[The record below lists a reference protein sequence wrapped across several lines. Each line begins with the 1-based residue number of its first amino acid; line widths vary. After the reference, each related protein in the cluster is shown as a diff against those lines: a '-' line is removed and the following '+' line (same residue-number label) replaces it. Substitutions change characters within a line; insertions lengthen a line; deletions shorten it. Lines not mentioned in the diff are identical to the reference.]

1 MTDLYEL
8 LPRVYRAR
16 DELGDGQLRRLLA
29 VIADELGV
37 LEDNV
42 DQLHDDQFIETC
54 ADWVVPYI
62 GDLIGYRPLHSEAAR
77 VSSPRAEVA
86 NAIAYRRR
94 KGTAAMLEQLAYDV
108 TGWKARAVEFFE
120 RLSATQYMN
129 HPREDKGGTVN
140 VRLARG
146 VESPGV
152 GFDEQAHLAEVRRIS
167 TGTGKY
173 NIHNVGLFLW
183 RANAVELTRVPL
195 TPDGSSKRRFRFH
208 PLGIDMRLFGKART
222 EEEITHL
229 AEPMDVPLPLTR
241 RFLKSHRDEYIG
253 VDRSLMVG
261 FLGPMSTPDVA
272 DVVVCAL
279 TDLPNGDWAHAPSG
293 GKIAVDPV
301 LGRVYLSS
309 DLPDGVRPIGTFQ
322 YGSALDIGGGGYG
335 RKVYGPAKADEQASA
350 GEDLGALLNAEGGVV
365 EILDNWNYA
374 APASIS
380 VNEGKTMVLR
390 AADLKRPHLKASP
403 KLELKPGDDAT
414 IVLDGLMISGGPV
427 VIPSNG
433 DKEIR
438 KVVLQNCTLVP
449 GLTRTAANEPGSAGA
464 ASLVVE
470 HPFATVD
477 LVRCVLGPVTAVE
490 GAVVSLTDCVIDA
503 GGAGADGYKE
513 EGLVLLNSST
523 VIGGVRATE
532 VEISNSIV
540 LGKVV
545 AKRRQSGCAR
555 FSFLP
560 EGSLAPQQYRCDSS
574 PRPDFTSLRYGDP
587 GYVQL
592 RRSTSDSVRC
602 GADNDGEMGAGN
614 YLLAP
619 QREANLRLRLD
630 EYLRFGLEA
639 GIFYAT

>member
-29 VIADELGV
+29 VVADQLGL
-37 LEDNV
+37 LEDNL
-42 DQLHDDQFIETC
+42 DRLHDDQFIETC

-86 NAIAYRRR
+86 NTIAYRRR

-120 RLSATQYMN
+120 RLAATQYMN
-129 HPREDKGGTVN
+129 HPRDGKGGTVD

-146 VESPGV
+146 VEPPGV

-167 TGTGKY
+167 TGTGRY

-183 RANAVELTRVPL
+183 RANAIELTRVPL
-195 TPDGSSKRRFRFH
+195 TPDGTSKRRFRFH
-208 PLGIDMRLFGKART
+208 PLGIDMRLFGRART

-241 RFLKSHRDEYIG
+241 RFLSRHDKEYIG

-261 FLGPMSTPDVA
+261 LLGAATPEVK
-272 DVVVCAL
+272 VCAL
-279 TDLPNGDWAHAPSG
+279 TDMPNGDWAHAPTD
-293 GKIAVDPV
+293 GKIAIDPV
-301 LGRVYLSS
+301 LGRVYFPT
-309 DLPDGVRPIGTFQ
+309 DVTGGVTAIGTYH

-335 RKVYGPAKADEQASA
+335 RKVFGATKADAEASG
-350 GEDLGALLNAEGGVV
+350 GEDLGALLNATGVTV
-365 EILDNWNYA
+365 EIKDNWRYA

-380 VNEGKTMVLR
+380 ANEGMTVVLR
-390 AADLKRPHLKASP
+390 AADMKWPHIEADP
-403 KLELKPGDDAT
+403 KIELKPGDDAT
-414 IVLDGLMISGGPV
+414 IVLDGLLVSGGPV
-427 VIPSNG
+427 VIPDNG
-433 DKEIR
+433 DREIR
-438 KVVLQNCTLVP
+438 KVVLRHCTLVP
-449 GLTRTAANEPGSAGA
+449 GPAP
-464 ASLVVE
+464 SLVVE
-470 HPFATVD
+470 HPFATVE
-477 LVRCVLGPVTAVE
+477 LLRCVLGPITAVD
-490 GAVVSLTDCVIDA
+490 GAVISLTDCVIDA
-503 GGAGADGYKE
+503 GGAGLDGYKE
-513 EGLVLLNSST
+513 EGLMILNTST

-545 AKRRQSGCAR
+545 ARRRQSGCAR

-560 EGSLAPQQYRCDSS
+560 EGSLAPQQYRCVSS
-574 PRPDFTSLRYGDP
+574 PRPDFTSLRYGYP

-592 RRSTSDSVRC
+592 RRSASDSVRC

>member
-1 MTDLYEL
+1 MSELYDL

-16 DELGDGQLRRLLA
+16 DELGDGQLRRLLE
-29 VIADELGV
+29 VIGGQLGL
-37 LEDNV
+37 LEENL

-86 NAIAYRRR
+86 NTIAYRRR

-120 RLSATQYMN
+120 RLATTQYMN
-129 HPREDKGGTVN
+129 HPRPGKGGTVD

-146 VESPGV
+146 VEAPGA
-152 GFDEQAHLAEVRRIS
+152 GFDEQAHLAEVRRVS

-173 NIHNVGLFLW
+173 NIHNVGIFLW
-183 RANAVELTRVPL
+183 RLNAVELTRVPL
-195 TPDGSSKRRFRFH
+195 VADGSSKRRFRFH
-208 PLGIDMRLFGKART
+208 PLGIDMPLFGRART

-241 RFLKSHRDEYIG
+241 RYLKSRDKEYIG

-261 FLGPMSTPDVA
+261 LLGAATPEVK
-272 DVVVCAL
+272 VCAL
-279 TDLPNGDWAHAPSG
+279 TDLPGGDWAHAPED
-293 GKIAVDPV
+293 GKIAIDPV
-301 LGRVYLSS
+301 LGRVYFPN
-309 DLPDGVRPIGTFQ
+309 DVPDGVTAIGTYH

-335 RKVYGPAKADEQASA
+335 RKLSGPAGADAEASG
-350 GEDLGALLNAEGGVV
+350 GEDLAALLDPAGVTV
-365 EILDNWNYA
+365 EIQDNWNYA
-374 APASIS
+374 APASIAAD
-380 VNEGKTMVLR
+380 EGKTVALR
-390 AADLKRPHLKASP
+390 SADLKRPHVKVST
-403 KLELKPGDDAT
+403 KLELVPGDDAT
-414 IVLDGLMISGGPV
+414 VVLDGLLISGGPV

-438 KVVLQNCTLVP
+438 KVVLRHCTLVP
-449 GLTRTAANEPGSAGA
+449 GSAP
-464 ASLVVE
+464 SLVVE
-470 HPFATVD
+470 HPFATVE

-490 GAVVSLTDCVIDA
+490 GAVVSLTDCVVDA
-503 GGAGADGYKE
+503 GDAGSTAYEK
-513 EGLVLLNSST
+513 EGLLILNTST
-523 VIGGVRATE
+523 VIGAVRATE

-545 AKRRQSGCAR
+545 AQRRQSGCVR

-560 EGSLAPQQYRCDSS
+560 EGSLAPQQYRCVSS

-592 RRSTSDSVRC
+592 RRSVSDSVRC